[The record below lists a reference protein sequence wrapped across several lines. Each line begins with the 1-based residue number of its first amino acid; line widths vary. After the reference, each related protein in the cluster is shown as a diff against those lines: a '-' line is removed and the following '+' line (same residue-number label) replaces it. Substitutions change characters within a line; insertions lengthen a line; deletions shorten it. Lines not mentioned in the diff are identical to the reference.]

1 MPPGCVIAC
10 CRESGKRG
18 INMIINKKN
27 NLIYSEKLTSWIT
40 TRLFLILT
48 VIFLLLLIWRI
59 NFWGMDT
66 PAIVFA
72 CIFFLFL
79 FYVINYRTLQIRL
92 TDNSL
97 QLIFGIFHW
106 TEELDNIETCSLDQL
121 PAFYEKGGA
130 GIHFMMVNQRY
141 RASFNFLE
149 YPRVVIGL
157 KKKRGWVR
165 DLSFSTRQLENILQI
180 IGENI
185 QK

>member
-1 MPPGCVIAC
+1 
-10 CRESGKRG
+10 
-18 INMIINKKN
+18 MIINKKN
-27 NLIYSEKLTSWIT
+27 NLIYAEKLTSWIT
-40 TRLFLILT
+40 TRLFLILAA
-48 VIFLLLLIWRI
+48 VFLLLLIWRV

-66 PAIVFA
+66 LAIVFA
-72 CIFFLFL
+72 CVFSLFL

-97 QLIFGIFHW
+97 RLNFGIFHW
-106 TEELDNIETCSLDQL
+106 TEYFDNIETCSLDHL
-121 PAFYEKGGA
+121 PALYEKGGA

-149 YPRVVIGL
+149 YPRVVIAL

-165 DLSFSTRQLENILQI
+165 DFSFSTRQPEQILQI

>member
-1 MPPGCVIAC
+1 MIA
-10 CRESGKRG
+10 
-18 INMIINKKN
+18 NKKN

-40 TRLFLILT
+40 TRLFLILAA
-48 VIFLLLLIWRI
+48 VFLLLLLWRE

-66 PAIVFA
+66 LAIVFA
-72 CIFFLFL
+72 CVFFFFL

-92 TDNSL
+92 TGNSL

-106 TEELDNIETCSLDQL
+106 TEQLDNIETCSLDQL
-121 PAFYEKGGA
+121 PVFYEKGGA

-149 YPRVVIGL
+149 YPRVVIAL

-165 DLSFSTRQLENILQI
+165 DLSFSTRQPDKIIEILQV
-180 IGENI
+180 NSR
-185 QK
+185 